1 MAAKSKTTRTMK
13 KTAKQKM
20 QTSKLIVY
28 SSLALSWAFIVFICY
43 EMHRLCD
50 LSPVAVIGT
59 ALVGMI
65 AATNAAYMW
74 RAKQEDYSRLE
85 LEKMKQL
92 SEMKKKYGDDFIL
105 EELHEVN
112 MN

>member
-1 MAAKSKTTRTMK
+1 MAAKN
-13 KTAKQKM
+13 KTAHATKKAVKQKV

-28 SSLALSWAFIVFICY
+28 SSLALSWAFIIFICY

-59 ALVGMI
+59 SLVGMI

-74 RAKQEDYSRLE
+74 RAKQEDYLKLE
-85 LEKMKQL
+85 LEKIKRL
-92 SEMKKKYGDDFIL
+92 SEMKKKYGDDFIS